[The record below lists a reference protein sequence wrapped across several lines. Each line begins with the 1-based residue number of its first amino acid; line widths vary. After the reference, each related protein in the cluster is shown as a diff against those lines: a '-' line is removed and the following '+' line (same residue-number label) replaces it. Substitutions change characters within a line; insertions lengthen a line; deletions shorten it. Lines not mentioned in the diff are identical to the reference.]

1 MKGTFTYDSLL
12 QYHDILFNR
21 RRKLKALL
29 PRDPKAS
36 DMKMITRVIEICDNI
51 SSRMRSVKLALN
63 ILSGLT
69 PDRSEISDSRQR
81 RATNE
86 STGGVRPYLDKDDSF
101 KRKFWT
107 MYKDGTIEY
116 KIKS

>member
-36 DMKMITRVIEICDNI
+36 DMRLVTRVINICDELTK
-51 SSRMRSVKLALN
+51 RMRSINLALN
-63 ILSGLT
+63 FLAELT
-69 PDRSEISDSRQR
+69 PHKAETSDLQQR

-86 STGGVRPYLDKDDSF
+86 SIGGVRPVLDGDTPLM
-101 KRKFWT
+101 RKFWAT
-107 MYKDGTIEY
+107 YTDGSSEC
-116 KIKS
+116 KIRN

>member
-1 MKGTFTYDSLL
+1 MEGAFTYDSLL

-36 DMKMITRVIEICDNI
+36 DMKMITRVIGICDKI

-69 PDRSEISDSRQR
+69 PDRSEISDSRQC

-86 STGGVRPYLDKDDSF
+86 SIGGVRRILAEDDSLQ
-101 KRKFWT
+101 RKFWT
-107 MYKDGTIEY
+107 TYEDGSSEC
-116 KIKS
+116 KITT